1 MNRRLYR
8 SPSDRVLA
16 GVAGGMAETYDMDPA
31 VVRIAWA
38 LLILLSGGLLLILYI
53 VIALVVPLRPEG
65 ELAYSAFMGGPHTP
79 TQAADPGA
87 LGSSGGPGAPG
98 APGSSGVPGAP
109 GPAWPAGAPGA
120 PYQPPPGGPTGTWRS
135 RAANDH
141 RANEG
146 AGPIVLGAILILVG
160 GYFLLRQFIPALNP
174 ALFWPVLVIIG
185 GVLLIAL
192 AVGRRK

>member
-16 GVAGGMAETYDMDPA
+16 GVAGGMAETYEMDPA

-65 ELAYSAFMGGPHTP
+65 EPLAYSAFMGGPDMP
-79 TQAADPGA
+79 TQTGDPGA
-87 LGSSGGPGAPG
+87 PGTPGGPGAPG
-98 APGSSGVPGAP
+98 PA
-109 GPAWPAGAPGA
+109 GPAAAPGA
-120 PYQPPPGGPTGTWRS
+120 PYQPPPGGSPGQWRS

-146 AGPIVLGAILILVG
+146 AGPIVFGAILILVG

-185 GVLLIAL
+185 GVLLIAV